1 MMKVMLSHVQL
12 VGYLQLL
19 LHSVLWVLKLCW
31 CKGSNVWNVDKKP
44 VEGYYI
50 QRNHIW
56 LTKSL
61 GIDGG

>member
-50 QRNHIW
+50 QRNHI
-56 LTKSL
+56 
-61 GIDGG
+61 